1 MLNFA
6 EKNRVELEKALK
18 MTITISGFSELLH
31 DQSPNTQK
39 RGVLPFQHDSE
50 SYGDPEKSWVDMAD
64 RQINVFLFFFC
75 TIASGLTRVPF
86 VKKSSHCGS
95 PIHSFVLVET
105 TNIFLDF
112 SINLQ
117 SILALDVLLSR
128 IQSFFLH

>member
-1 MLNFA
+1 LLNFA

-64 RQINVFLFFFC
+64 RQINVFLFFLHHCQWFNPCSFC
-75 TIASGLTRVPF
+75 EKIITLWV
-86 VKKSSHCGS
+86 
-95 PIHSFVLVET
+95 
-105 TNIFLDF
+105 TNSLIC
-112 SINLQ
+112 
-117 SILALDVLLSR
+117 SR
-128 IQSFFLH
+128 